1 MESMGIY
8 DTDLRARAHDNPR
21 ANASAV
27 SETQRLLKILL
38 ATLNKAVHQG
48 SLPVQSNHGE
58 PSVPAALE
66 PEPEPRHQNELTSHT
81 NYTEVGPFARSP
93 RSVAAASAVPL
104 CPLNPTSQIFKH
116 GNKTKAKQTTVD
128 VFLL

>member
-1 MESMGIY
+1 MGIY
-8 DTDLRARAHDNPR
+8 DTDLRARAHDNAR

-58 PSVPAALE
+58 ASAPAALE
-66 PEPEPRHQNELTSHT
+66 PEPEPRHQNELTLHT
-81 NYTEVGPFARSP
+81 NYTEVRALTR
-93 RSVAAASAVPL
+93 
-104 CPLNPTSQIFKH
+104 
-116 GNKTKAKQTTVD
+116 
-128 VFLL
+128 LLLQ